1 MRIKKDL
8 GVLGET
14 IAADYLEKNGYKV
27 IARNYANV
35 RGEIDIIAQ
44 EKDVLVFV
52 EVRTRSGSQAHEYNL
67 SSIDA
72 KKQHQLSKMAVY
84 FLQQND
90 RFEKKARFDVVSVA
104 LSDPTQKIRLIK
116 NAFDLSIKYQL

>member
-1 MRIKKDL
+1 MRFKKDL

-14 IAADYLEKNGYKV
+14 IAADYLEKNGYKI
-27 IARNYANV
+27 IARNYASS
-35 RGEIDIIAQ
+35 RGEIDIIAM

-52 EVRTRSGSQAHEYNL
+52 EVRTRSGSQGHEHNL

-84 FLQQND
+84 FLQQNNGLD
-90 RFEKKARFDVVSVA
+90 KKARFDVVSVA
-104 LSDPTQKIRLIK
+104 LSDLNQKIRLIK
-116 NAFDLSIKYQL
+116 NAFDLSIRYQS